1 MTQGEVFPDEKNI
14 ILKKYCQYCKIF
26 FPFQKPVPF
35 NLWRRLAKIVTIQV
49 KGMQSKYFKIVKRQ
63 TFDADQN

>member
-26 FPFQKPVPF
+26 FPFQKPVPL
-35 NLWRRLAKIVTIQV
+35 NLWRHLEEIVTIQV
-49 KGMQSKYFKIVKRQ
+49 KGMQ
-63 TFDADQN
+63 